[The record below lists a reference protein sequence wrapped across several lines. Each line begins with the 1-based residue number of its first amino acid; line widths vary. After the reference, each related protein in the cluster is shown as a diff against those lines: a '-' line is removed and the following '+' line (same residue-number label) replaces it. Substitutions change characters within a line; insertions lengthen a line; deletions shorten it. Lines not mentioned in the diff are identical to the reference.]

1 MRTPQTRRRLE
12 RLTRDDMPTL
22 PGHLRERPQAFCAM
36 RVIARGCGRRFHRS
50 LITSPWDAKQTASK
64 FPFRWWGMNSTL
76 SGRHQLNGQ
85 LRPHSAEEGPLD
97 AFFILTRQ
105 NGRFVT

>member
-1 MRTPQTRRRLE
+1 MRG
-12 RLTRDDMPTL
+12 
-22 PGHLRERPQAFCAM
+22 PGGPAGL
-36 RVIARGCGRRFHRS
+36 S
-50 LITSPWDAKQTASK
+50 LVDEGQIGQTASK
-64 FPFRWWGMNSTL
+64 FPFRWWGMNSTV